1 MVLWLGNKTLEKAS
15 LLYKNLNL
23 LHMNNKVKK
32 VFTPKP
38 IISFCSARKMNSYLV
53 RAKLYPEERTKGCFK
68 RGSKHCDV
76 CLNVSETSTF
86 VRTVTGETYH

>member
-1 MVLWLGNKTLEKAS
+1 
-15 LLYKNLNL
+15 
-23 LHMNNKVKK
+23 
-32 VFTPKP
+32 
-38 IISFCSARKMNSYLV
+38 MNSYLV

-86 VRTVTGETYH
+86 ARTVTGETYH